1 MRNKIRI
8 ILAGLIFMLG
18 LSALLVIQLLVPRWT
33 SRPVV
38 SMTRLVP
45 SHELIT
51 AADVAVTRMAKDQV
65 PERKIASLDTVIGK
79 RATVELS
86 PGVVLTEPFVD
97 IDELLP
103 GEGQVIFPVPR
114 NAIFSVNGSLRAK
127 DTVDILLYLPS
138 TKQKP
143 TASGKETPQKPSEQ
157 ASMLEQANAEEQ
169 AEGISAKSGSTLM
182 KGIRVV
188 GARSEAGNMVLDT
201 ELGNT
206 NERLTATDRI
216 GAVELLV
223 TTEQAEQI
231 KHYMEQDYLIWFVR
245 AS

>member
-1 MRNKIRI
+1 MRNKFRL
-8 ILAGLIFMLG
+8 ILAGAVFLLG
-18 LSALLVIQLLVPRWT
+18 ISALVIIQVFIPIWMT
-33 SRPVV
+33 KPVV
-38 SMTRLVP
+38 TVSRMVP
-45 SHELIT
+45 SHALIT
-51 AADVAVTRMAKDQV
+51 ATDLAMTRMARDQV
-65 PERKIASLDTVIGK
+65 PERAITDQQAVIGK
-79 RATVELS
+79 KTTVDLV

-97 IDELLP
+97 VDELLP
-103 GEGQVIFPVPR
+103 GEGQVIFPIPR
-114 NAIFSVNGSLRAK
+114 NAIISVNGSLRAK

-138 TKQKP
+138 TKRKP
-143 TASGKETPQKPSEQ
+143 EANGKGSLPNPVVQEQ
-157 ASMLEQANAEEQ
+157 LLEQANGEKQTEIDSIQ
-169 AEGISAKSGSTLM
+169 SSSALM

-188 GARSEAGNMVLDT
+188 GARSEAGNMILDT

-223 TTEQAEQI
+223 TEEQAEQI

>member
-1 MRNKIRI
+1 MRNKFRL
-8 ILAGLIFMLG
+8 ILAGAVFLLG
-18 LSALLVIQLLVPRWT
+18 ITALVIIQVFIPIWMT
-33 SRPVV
+33 QPVV
-38 SMTRLVP
+38 TVSRMVP
-45 SHELIT
+45 SHTLIT
-51 AADVAVTRMAKDQV
+51 ATDLAMTRMARDQV
-65 PERKIASLDTVIGK
+65 PERAITDQQMIIGK
-79 RATVELS
+79 KTTVDLV

-97 IDELLP
+97 VDELLP

-138 TKQKP
+138 TKRKP
-143 TASGKETPQKPSEQ
+143 EANGKGSLPNPVVQEQ
-157 ASMLEQANAEEQ
+157 LLEQANGEEQ
-169 AEGISAKSGSTLM
+169 TEIDSTQSSSALM

-188 GARSEAGNMVLDT
+188 GARSEAGNMILDT

>member
-1 MRNKIRI
+1 MRNKFRI
-8 ILAGLIFMLG
+8 LLAGLIFMLG

-33 SRPVV
+33 SKPVV

-51 AADVAVTRMAKDQV
+51 AADVVVARIAKDQV

-79 RATVELS
+79 RATVDLS

-143 TASGKETPQKPSEQ
+143 TASGKEVPQKPSEQ
-157 ASMLEQANAEEQ
+157 ASMLEQANEEEQ
-169 AEGISAKSGSTLM
+169 TEGISAKSGSTLM

-231 KHYMEQDYLIWFVR
+231 KYYMEQDYLIWFVR